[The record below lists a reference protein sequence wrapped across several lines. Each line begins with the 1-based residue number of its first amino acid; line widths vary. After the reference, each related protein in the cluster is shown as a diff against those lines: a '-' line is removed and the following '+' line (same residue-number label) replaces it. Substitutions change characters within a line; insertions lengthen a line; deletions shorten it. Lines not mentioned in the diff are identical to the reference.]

1 MSSDIGTAGYWD
13 TSPVQTCKRC
23 LTMFDNVV
31 QCETWR
37 QLVSLSAGKS
47 VLIDC
52 WNAFSTGTSPSPGIA
67 QHRQTWLTGLVQ
79 CCRVWWCRPS
89 LRLRLL
95 LLCLHVWPLGHWA
108 RHQLRFYNNKYKH
121 KRGGVIVFTFIFM
134 LKTSIYRG
142 DGRIYLCG
150 VESK

>member
-1 MSSDIGTAGYWD
+1 MHFQQEQALLQVLHNIIKHGVQVWSSAAECDDADPVSGSVCCSSVCMS
-13 TSPVQTCKRC
+13 
-23 LTMFDNVV
+23 
-31 QCETWR
+31 
-37 QLVSLSAGKS
+37 
-47 VLIDC
+47 
-52 WNAFSTGTSPSPGIA
+52 
-67 QHRQTWLTGLVQ
+67 
-79 CCRVWWCRPS
+79 
-89 LRLRLL
+89 
-95 LLCLHVWPLGHWA
+95 GHWA